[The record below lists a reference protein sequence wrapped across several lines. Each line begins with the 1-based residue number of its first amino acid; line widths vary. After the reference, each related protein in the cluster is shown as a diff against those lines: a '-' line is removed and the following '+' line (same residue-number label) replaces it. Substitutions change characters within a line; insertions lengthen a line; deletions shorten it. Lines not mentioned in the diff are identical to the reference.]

1 MPNHAG
7 RMVVYSGGEFK
18 VVRECYDIESSYLD
32 PIREQERKL
41 NLTN

>member
-7 RMVVYSGGEFK
+7 RMVVYADNSFP

-32 PIREQERKL
+32 PIREQERQL